1 MAVSYIIKAM
11 HNQSWRGMNMRKA
24 MSGKGVLLAV
34 LCLVLVAVVAFW
46 VGSGRRQSGGLTPV
60 EVRQYE
66 GVDLSS
72 INAFRENSI
81 AGPQQIDVESYTLSI
96 TGLVAN
102 STRYTY
108 DEVLSRYQQYKKV
121 VTLDCVEGWSVTILW
136 EGVLVK
142 DLLAEAGPLE
152 NAKVLIFHA
161 YDGYTTSLP
170 VDYIMDNNILMAY
183 KMNDVILPP
192 ERGFPFQLVA
202 ESKWGYKWI
211 KWITA
216 IELSDDAGYR
226 GYWESRGYSNSGDL
240 DEGFFGD

>member
-1 MAVSYIIKAM
+1 
-11 HNQSWRGMNMRKA
+11 MRKA
-24 MSGKGVLLAV
+24 MTSRGILF
-34 LCLVLVAVVAFW
+34 LVLFLILVATLIFGVNMACDKTEE
-46 VGSGRRQSGGLTPV
+46 LAPA
-60 EVRQYE
+60 EVREYE

-81 AGPQQIDVESYTLSI
+81 KGPQEIDVESYTLRI
-96 TGLVAN
+96 TGLVTN
-102 STRYTY
+102 STSYTY
-108 DEVLSRYQQYKKV
+108 DEVINKHQHYKKV

-136 EGVLVK
+136 EGLLVR
-142 DLLAEAGPLE
+142 DLLAEGEPLA
-152 NAKVLIFHA
+152 NAEVVIFHA

-170 VDYIMDNNILMAY
+170 IDYIMDNDILMAY

-211 KWITA
+211 KWITE
-216 IELSDDAGYR
+216 IELSDDANYR
-226 GYWESRGYSNSGDL
+226 GYWESRGYSNSADL